1 MVSNKVPTLNEF
13 YDALETVRAIAVKTP
28 VMESHWLSELT
39 GQPVWRQ
46 RAMTCAQWGVVLA
59 LGVVGFF
66 VLRRAAVFI

>member
-1 MVSNKVPTLNEF
+1 MVLIHTA
-13 YDALETVRAIAVKTP
+13 ALFLVLGFLACMGLFR
-28 VMESHWLSELT
+28 LT